1 MLLKIY
7 LYFYVVGHEVVSP
20 VFTQYCL
27 ERYFLLIVS
36 CHCLFASV
44 NCLSF
49 NFVIFLMVS
58 LCVNSCWE

>member
-1 MLLKIY
+1 MLVKIY
-7 LYFYVVGHEVVSP
+7 LYFYVVGHEVVSA
-20 VFTQYCL
+20 VLIQYCL

-44 NCLSF
+44 NYLSF
-49 NFVIFLMVS
+49 IFVIFLIVS